1 MKSKRFAFP
10 SAMVIL
16 LFTII
21 LVAALTYIIPGG
33 TFQSVVDPVTGE
45 ETISLDSFVF
55 QDATPVSF
63 LEIPIRIVQ
72 AFSSGSTAT
81 IVLTYLFMGG
91 GIFIITSS
99 GAFQALTG
107 TLMKRL
113 NGKRLVMVAGFTTLF
128 SVCNIVLSPHS
139 FVAFVPF
146 SILFARAIG
155 YDAMVGV
162 AMPLLGGAVAFS
174 TGALLATTM
183 MAQTLVGLPIFSGA
197 PYRFFCQI
205 ILLIP
210 TILYIYHYGE
220 SVRTGKRASLVAEL
234 EECSD
239 DLSADFSQHMT
250 SRHVLVLALFI
261 GTMVLVTIGSSKL
274 GWSNIH
280 ISAAFMV
287 LGVVVGLF
295 TGNSLEKTL
304 QMYITGAKNMVGAA
318 VLAGLAGAAT
328 TILSDGSIM
337 HTVVYYASKLIL
349 TVPSF
354 LYAPMMFTMH
364 ILINCVIVS
373 GGGQAA
379 ATMPIMAPIATIC
392 GIPMQTAVLT
402 FNLGDGLG
410 NYVLPHSNQLVSY
423 LEAGKV
429 GYGKW
434 MAFMGKL
441 FAIWIVVAWILSAV
455 SVYVWG

>member
-1 MKSKRFAFP
+1 MKKKGFRMP

-16 LFTII
+16 LFTIV
-21 LVAALTYIIPGG
+21 LVTALTYIIPGG
-33 TFQSVVDPVTGE
+33 VFVPTVDPETGAEIITLESFTFQ
-45 ETISLDSFVF
+45 DS
-55 QDATPVSF
+55 TPVSF
-63 LEIPIRIVQ
+63 TELPVRIVQ
-72 AFSSGSTAT
+72 AFSSGSTAS

-91 GIFIITSS
+91 GIHILTTS
-99 GAFQALTG
+99 GAFQALAG

-146 SILFARAIG
+146 AIMFARAMG

-183 MAQTLVGLPIFSGA
+183 TAQTLVGLPIFSGA
-197 PYRFFCQI
+197 PFRLICQVL
-205 ILLIP
+205 LLIP

-220 SVRTGKRASLVAEL
+220 SVRTGKRPSLVAEL
-234 EECSD
+234 ETGSD
-239 DLSADFSQHMT
+239 DNSDDFAQKMT
-250 SRHVLVLALFI
+250 GRHILILVMFVA
-261 GTMVLVTIGSSKL
+261 TMVLVVYGSSEL

-280 ISAAFMV
+280 IAAAFMV
-287 LGVVVGLF
+287 LGVLIGLICGNTLDQTLALYIVG
-295 TGNSLEKTL
+295 S
-304 QMYITGAKNMVGAA
+304 KNMIGAA

-328 TILSDGSIM
+328 GILSSGGIM

-349 TVPSF
+349 KVPSF

-379 ATMPIMAPIATIC
+379 ATMPIMGPIATIC
-392 GIPMQTAVLT
+392 GIPMQSAVLC

-410 NYVLPHSNQLVSY
+410 NYILPHSNQLVSY

-429 GYGKW
+429 GFGKW
-434 MAFMGKL
+434 IAFMGKL
-441 FAIWIVVAWILSAV
+441 FAIWMVIAWILTAV
-455 SVYVWG
+455 STFIWG

>member
-1 MKSKRFAFP
+1 MKKKAFRFP
-10 SAMVIL
+10 SAAVIL
-16 LFTII
+16 LVLI
-21 LVAALTYIIPGG
+21 LVVTVLTYIIPGG
-33 TFQSVVDPVTGE
+33 TFQTVVDPATGE
-45 ETISLDSFVF
+45 QTISLDSFTF
-55 QDATPVSF
+55 QDSTPVSF
-63 LEIPIRIVQ
+63 LEVPRRIVD

-91 GIFIITSS
+91 GIHIITAS

-107 TLMKRL
+107 TLMKKL
-113 NGKRLVMVAGFTTLF
+113 NGKRLIMVAGFTTLF

-146 SILFARAIG
+146 SIMFARAMG
-155 YDAMVGV
+155 YDALVGV

-197 PYRFFCQI
+197 PYRFLCQLA
-205 ILLIP
+205 LLIP

-220 SVRTGKRASLVAEL
+220 SVRSGKRSSLVAEL
-234 EECSD
+234 ESGSED
-239 DLSADFSQHMT
+239 TNADFDQKLSG
-250 SRHVLVLALFI
+250 RHILVLVLFVATMAL
-261 GTMVLVTIGSSKL
+261 VVYGSSQL
-274 GWSNIH
+274 SWSNIE
-280 ISAAFMV
+280 IAASFMV
-287 LGVVVGLF
+287 LGVAVGLL
-295 TGNSLEKTL
+295 TGNSLDKTI
-304 QMYITGAKNMVGAA
+304 QMYITGSKNMMGAA

-328 TILSDGSIM
+328 GILSGGGIM

-349 TVPSF
+349 TVPPF

-373 GGGQAA
+373 GGGQAT
-379 ATMPIMAPIATIC
+379 ATMPIMGPIATIC
-392 GIPMQTAVLT
+392 GIPMQSAVLC

-410 NYVLPHSNQLVSY
+410 NYVLPHSNQLISY

-441 FAIWIVVAWILSAV
+441 FAIWIVIAWILTGISAFI
-455 SVYVWG
+455 WA